1 METTINQYLLAD
13 LFFVISNIGIPC
25 YADDHMP
32 YITVDNIDDLIKS
45 LDEVSTALF
54 QRFDNDGLKPWEV

>member
-13 LFFVISNIGIPC
+13 LFFVISNIG
-25 YADDHMP
+25 YADDHVP

-54 QRFDNDGLKPWEV
+54 QWFDNDGLKP